1 MQKTTLAKAVAFALA
16 GVGLTIGSLSTA
28 SASVTTMYNLSTGGS
43 ADLSTTG
50 TINPT
55 IGGVWNG
62 NYIGATDGWTNG
74 AITTPANGYT
84 GVVGE
89 IANEKWAGTSS
100 ATAAPFGYSGAHMNW
115 GINISGGLGGSGT
128 ISTFDSFNRY
138 GIYADVDTAKG
149 AWSDDKEVPG
159 ASGWAHDLDTGLFK
173 SDTSG
178 LVTLSATGI
187 IQSGTDFGFTIFKGM
202 DTGTSYMHHGGWNA
216 GNNSSGI
223 TADSLPISVSG
234 LTVADIVAYSV
245 GGANSSNLNNISFN
259 AEAGQIYQIFIGGY
273 RNGAWYDTIDGY
285 QLNVSQV
292 PVPGAVWL
300 FGSAMAGFLGL
311 RRNKKSLL
319 N

>member
-16 GVGLTIGSLSTA
+16 SAGLTIGSLSTA

-138 GIYADVDTAKG
+138 GVYADIDTAKG
-149 AWSDDKEVPG
+149 AWSDANEAG
-159 ASGWAHDLDTGLFK
+159 ASGWRHDLDTGLFK

-202 DTGTSYMHHGGWNA
+202 DTGTSYLHHGGWNA
-216 GNNSSGI
+216 GNNSTGTS
-223 TADSLPISVSG
+223 ADSLPGGGVSG
-234 LTVADIVAYSV
+234 LSVADIVAYSV
-245 GGANSSNLNNISFN
+245 GGASLSNINNISFN
-259 AEAGQIYQIFIGGY
+259 AQAGQVYQIFIGGY

-300 FGSAMAGFLGL
+300 FGTAIAGFLGL
-311 RRNKKSLL
+311 RRNKKLAA
-319 N
+319 